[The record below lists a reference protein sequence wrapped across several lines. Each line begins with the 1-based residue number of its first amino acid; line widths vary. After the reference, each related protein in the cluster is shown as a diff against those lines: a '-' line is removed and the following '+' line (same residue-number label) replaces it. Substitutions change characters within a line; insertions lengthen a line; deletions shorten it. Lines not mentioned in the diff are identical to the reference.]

1 MIKKLQNQL
10 KYFDY
15 GLFIPFILLA
25 LIGVV
30 MVYSASSI
38 NLSYVTG
45 NTMKYFIRQ
54 LIYALLGTGLV
65 LTMAHSRPKHWWSLY
80 VLVGGWFI
88 LMGLLVVAKFFTDA
102 VNGANGWINL
112 KVISIQPSEIC
123 KLYLVLLLAKVF
135 TIYTEKGG
143 HILRRKWAIK
153 DLNFLERLNLFVPE
167 MVISFS
173 VLAMLGMIG
182 SAPDF
187 GGLGINFMIV
197 LVMFLAYSNYN
208 YRFNVTLI
216 IGGVTFAGI
225 VAYFMQFTTFLNNSR
240 IGYIIRRFTAVFD
253 PFKYENSSGK
263 QLVNSFYAVSNGG
276 LFGRGIGESIQK
288 RGYLPEPYTDFI
300 LSIISEELGV
310 IGVTVVLCLLAWM
323 ILRIFL
329 IGIRAKSTYAMYFCY
344 GIGTFFAV
352 ETFFNVGGAIGL
364 MPLTGVTLP
373 FISYGGSSMIVL
385 AIALGMVMN
394 ISARQKRGTEIEIFG
409 K

>member
-1 MIKKLQNQL
+1 MIKKLQTQL

-38 NLSYVTG
+38 NLSYLTG
-45 NTMKYFIRQ
+45 KTMQYFIRQ
-54 LIYALLGTGLV
+54 LVYAILGTGLV
-65 LTMAHSRPKHWWSLY
+65 LIFAHSKPKHWWSPGFLICGWI
-80 VLVGGWFI
+80 VLMI
-88 LMGLLVVAKFFTDA
+88 LLVVAKFFTSA

-123 KLYLVLLLAKVF
+123 KLYLVLLLAKIF
-135 TIYTEKGG
+135 TIYTDQGG
-143 HILRRKWAIK
+143 HMLRRRRAAGLRIYPELLVFGAVFAI
-153 DLNFLERLNLFVPE
+153 LV
-167 MVISFS
+167 
-173 VLAMLGMIG
+173 MIG
-182 SAPDF
+182 IAPDF

-197 LVMFLAYSNYN
+197 LVMFLTYANYN
-208 YRFNVTLI
+208 YRFNVFVI
-216 IGGVTFAGI
+216 ISGVTCAGI
-225 VAYFMQFTTFLNNSR
+225 FAYFMQFTTFLDNSR

-329 IGIRAKSTYAMYFCY
+329 IGIRAKSTYTMYFCY

-385 AIALGMVMN
+385 ATALGMVMN
-394 ISARQKRGTEIEIFG
+394 ISARQKRGTEIEVFG

>member
-15 GLFIPFILLA
+15 GLFIPFVLLS

-38 NLSYVTG
+38 NLSYLTG
-45 NTMKYFIRQ
+45 NTAQYFIRQ
-54 LIYALLGTGLV
+54 LIYAFLGTGLV
-65 LTMAHSRPKHWWSLY
+65 LTFAHSKPKHWWSPY
-80 VLVGGWFI
+80 VLIGGWII
-88 LMGLLVVAKFFTDA
+88 LMILLVVAKFFTDA

-112 KVISIQPSEIC
+112 KIISIQPSEIC

-135 TIYTEKGG
+135 TIYTENGG
-143 HILRRKWAIK
+143 HILRRKKAAGGS
-153 DLNFLERLNLFVPE
+153 LGAFFPE
-167 MVISFS
+167 MVILFA
-173 VLAMLGMIG
+173 VVAMLGMIG

-197 LVMFLAYSNYN
+197 FVMFLAYANYN
-208 YRFNVTLI
+208 YRFNVALI
-216 IGGVTFAGI
+216 VSGVTFAGI
-225 VAYFMQFTTFLNNSR
+225 VAYFMQFTTFLNNSSL
-240 IGYIIRRFTAVFD
+240 GYIIRRFTAVFD

-385 AIALGMVMN
+385 ATALGMVMN
-394 ISARQKRGTEIEIFG
+394 ISARQKRGTEIKIFG

>member
-15 GLFIPFILLA
+15 GLFIPFVLLS

-38 NLSYVTG
+38 NLSYLTG
-45 NTMKYFIRQ
+45 NTAQYFIRQ

-65 LTMAHSRPKHWWSLY
+65 LTFAHSKPKHWWSPY
-80 VLVGGWFI
+80 VLIGGWII
-88 LMGLLVVAKFFTDA
+88 LMILLVVAKFFTDA

-112 KVISIQPSEIC
+112 KIISIQPSEIC

-135 TIYTEKGG
+135 TIYTENGG
-143 HILRRKWAIK
+143 HILRRKKAAGGS
-153 DLNFLERLNLFVPE
+153 LGAFFPE
-167 MVISFS
+167 MVILFA
-173 VLAMLGMIG
+173 VVAMLGMIG

-197 LVMFLAYSNYN
+197 FVMFLAYANYN
-208 YRFNVTLI
+208 YRFNVALI
-216 IGGVTFAGI
+216 VSGVTFAGI
-225 VAYFMQFTTFLNNSR
+225 VAYFMQFTTFLNNSSL
-240 IGYIIRRFTAVFD
+240 GYIIRRFTAVFD

-385 AIALGMVMN
+385 ATALGMVMN
-394 ISARQKRGTEIEIFG
+394 ISARQKRGTEIKIFG